1 MQLNPKPLEI
11 NSLKNQPV
19 YDTIASQYKKINNL
33 PYRRHVEGYTYGNI
47 LGDIRGKSILDL
59 ACGEGFYTRQLKQK
73 GAARVVGVDIS
84 PQMIALAKQE
94 EARQPLG
101 IEYVVGDALNLGK
114 LGSFDLVVACYLLNY
129 AQTKTQLQQMCQS
142 IAANLKPGGRFV
154 SINGNLELPPEFYPR
169 IKKYGYTKSISG
181 NLEESKPIKLIYFVD
196 GETFSFDNYYL
207 SQSTYEKAFQNVNL
221 EQIRWHRPS
230 VSPQGAQR
238 FGQEFWH
245 DFIKYP
251 PLIGI
256 ECWKGNKISHS

>member
-1 MQLNPKPLEI
+1 MQLQF
-11 NSLKNQPV
+11 KNLDIKYQNKRPV
-19 YDTIASQYKKINNL
+19 YDTIASQYKKINEL
-33 PYRRHVEGYTYGNI
+33 PYRRYVEGYTYFNI

-84 PQMIALAKQE
+84 SQMIALAKQE
-94 EARQPLG
+94 EASQPLG
-101 IEYVVGDALNLGK
+101 IEYVVGDALKLGK

-129 AQTKTQLQQMCQS
+129 AQTKTQLQQMCGS

-169 IKKYGYTKSISG
+169 IKKYGYTKSIAG

-207 SQSTYEKAFQNVNL
+207 SQSTYKQGFQEVGL
-221 EQIRWHRPS
+221 EQIRWHRPG
-230 VSPQGAQR
+230 VSSEGAQR
-238 FGQEFWH
+238 FGKEFWH
-245 DFIKYP
+245 DFLDDP

-256 ECWKGNKISHS
+256 ECWKGNKIL